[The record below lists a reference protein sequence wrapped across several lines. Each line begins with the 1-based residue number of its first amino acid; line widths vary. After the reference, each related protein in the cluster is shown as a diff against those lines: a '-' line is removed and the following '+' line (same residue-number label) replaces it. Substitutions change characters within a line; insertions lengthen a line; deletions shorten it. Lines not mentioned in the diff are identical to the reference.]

1 MEKIGVIGLGNIAQK
16 AYLPVMATLQD
27 EYEWHLTTRN
37 ESKGIMLEQKYG
49 FKHFHQTL
57 DELIAEKPLA
67 VFVHTPT
74 QTHFEIISQ
83 LLESGIN
90 VYVDKPISEELSE
103 VRELYKLAKEK
114 HLLLTCGFNR
124 RFVPF
129 NQGLKSI
136 PDKRTIISEK
146 IRENSP
152 QPTKFAI
159 FDLMIHS
166 VDTAVYLMDERIK
179 KVDNFLVTDS
189 DNLEQ
194 GYITLMGKKTQV
206 QIITN
211 MVGGSNLELSTVQGI
226 DTRETVTNLGLLQ
239 TYKSGSTIQK
249 SRPDWENTLVTR
261 GFDPIIRAFLEAVSV
276 NGDNPV
282 SPESSILSHKL
293 CFDLVNS
300 ISE

>member
-27 EYEWHLTTRN
+27 KYEWHLTTRN
-37 ESKGIMLEQKYG
+37 EAKGEMLEKKYG

-74 QTHFEIISQ
+74 QTHFEIIKQ
-83 LLESGIN
+83 LLNAGIN

-103 VRELYKLAKEK
+103 VEQLYKLAEQK
-114 HLLLTCGFNR
+114 HLMLTCGFNR
-124 RFVPF
+124 RFAPF
-129 NQGLKSI
+129 DQELKQI
-136 PDKRTIISEK
+136 ADKRSIVSEK

-166 VDTAVYLMDERIK
+166 VDTAVYLMDEEIK
-179 KVDNFLVTDS
+179 HVDNFLVTNDG
-189 DNLEQ
+189 NLEQ
-194 GYITLMGKKTQV
+194 GYITLTGTKSQA
-206 QIITN
+206 QIVTN

-226 DTRETVTNLGLLQ
+226 KTRQVVTNLSSLQ
-239 TYKSGSTIQK
+239 TYQTGAVTET

-261 GFDPIIRAFLEAVSV
+261 GFDPIIRAFLTAVSTD
-276 NGDNPV
+276 GENPV
-282 SPESSILSHKL
+282 SPKSAIISHKL
-293 CFDLVNS
+293 CYDLANNQ
-300 ISE
+300 